1 MRALEYFEVEC
12 PEIAGGD
19 AYRQIAADILLDL
32 DLIKVIGRLHITIEP
47 ETPFFLAV
55 GLLRKLPGLARVQ
68 DFINVLKK
76 EDKIILDI
84 GDETHLAELLNILWD
99 RFGRDNVE
107 QPDRFTVVIHSVDI
121 SVNEIEEMVVFD
133 PGKGMNRDLI
143 YALHWIAPEGF
154 KIRKQSIKGNRFFYI
169 ASEDTLPENVVET
182 LIKEKFALIEGTK

>member
-19 AYRQIAADILLDL
+19 AYSQIAADILLDL
-32 DLIKVIGRLHITIEP
+32 DLIKVIGRLHITIDP

-55 GLLRKLPGLARVQ
+55 GLLRKLPGLARVH

-76 EDKIILDI
+76 EDEIILDI
-84 GDETHLAELLNILWD
+84 SDETHLAELLNILWD

-107 QPDRFTVVIHSVDI
+107 QPDRFTVAIHSVDI

-133 PGKGMNRDLI
+133 PAKGMNRDLI

>member
-19 AYRQIAADILLDL
+19 AYSQIAADILQDL
-32 DLIKVIGRLHITIEP
+32 DLIKIIGRLHICIDP

-55 GLLRKLPGLARVQ
+55 GLLRKLPGLARIH
-68 DFINVLKK
+68 DSANVLKK

-84 GDETHLAELLNILWD
+84 GDETYLAQLLNILWEK
-99 RFGRDNVE
+99 FGRDNVE
-107 QPDRFTVVIHSVDI
+107 QPDRFTVVIDSGDI
-121 SVNEIEEMVVFD
+121 SLNEIEEMVVFD
-133 PGKGMNRDLI
+133 PAKGMNIDLI

-154 KIRKQSIKGNRFFYI
+154 KVRKQSIKGNRFFYI

-182 LIKEKFALIEGTK
+182 LVKEKFALIEETK